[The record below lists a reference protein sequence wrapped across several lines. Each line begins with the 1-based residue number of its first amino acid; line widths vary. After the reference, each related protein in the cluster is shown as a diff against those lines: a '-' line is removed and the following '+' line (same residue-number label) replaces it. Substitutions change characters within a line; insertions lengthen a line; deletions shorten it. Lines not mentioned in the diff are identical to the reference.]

1 MIYAGIMA
9 AGFGTRMHR
18 QDLPKPFL
26 SLGSRPII
34 IHTLEQFLINPRVD
48 SIIIV
53 VAETWK
59 TYTEDLVRKYNGMG
73 KYVTVISGG
82 ESKTESVSLVAK
94 YITEK
99 CDLGDN
105 DIVIIH
111 DAIRPF
117 VTQRMID
124 DNIDTALEYGAAST
138 VMTTNDTIV
147 VSMDGQCLSEIPQKS
162 MMLAEQTP
170 QTFNL
175 KTLREVFAEAESKGV
190 KLGYETELARLFLRA
205 GNEIHL
211 VRGEYSNTKIIN
223 PYDLEVSN
231 ALLRERSK

>member
-9 AGFGTRMHR
+9 AGFGVRMHR
-18 QDLPKPFL
+18 QDIPKPFL
-26 SLGSRPII
+26 SLGGRPII
-34 IHTLEQFLINPRVD
+34 IHTLEQFFINPRVD
-48 SIIIV
+48 SVIVV

-59 TYTEDLVRKYNGMG
+59 TYADDLIRKYNTMG
-73 KYVTVISGG
+73 KEVTVISGG
-82 ESKTESVSLVAK
+82 ESKTESVSLVTK
-94 YITEK
+94 YITKKFSMRDE
-99 CDLGDN
+99 
-105 DIVIIH
+105 DILITH

-124 DNIDTALEYGAAST
+124 ENIDVALQYGAAST

-147 VSMDGQCLSEIPQKS
+147 MSADGKRLSEIPAKF

-175 KTLREVFAEAESKGV
+175 KAVKIVFDKAEAEGV
-190 KLGYETELARLFLRA
+190 KLGSETELARLFLRF
-205 GNEIHL
+205 GGEIYL

-223 PYDLEVSN
+223 PYDLEISN